1 MAEPG
6 FAVEAPRRS
15 DLASGEVTAVDV
27 LGDCRGAGRLLPS
40 RKDQAMSVAD
50 RVIDVR
56 ARLPQAPGGDRP
68 DVVRPAVWLS
78 GQEAAEHVGVSWPT
92 LRQLL
97 VDQGI
102 PHVRL
107 GRRWKIEVAVL
118 DDHLRQLANSTAFA
132 R

>member
-1 MAEPG
+1 
-6 FAVEAPRRS
+6 
-15 DLASGEVTAVDV
+15 
-27 LGDCRGAGRLLPS
+27 
-40 RKDQAMSVAD
+40 
-50 RVIDVR
+50 
-56 ARLPQAPGGDRP
+56 
-68 DVVRPAVWLS
+68 
-78 GQEAAEHVGVSWPT
+78 VSWPT
-92 LRQLL
+92 LRQLI